1 MFRRDPHMVQDWE
14 EKGPQYY
21 APIQRDILKAAYQML
36 REGGYLVYST
46 CTFSPE
52 EDEKNILWFLR
63 QFPDMHVCEVP
74 RKEGFCS
81 GITDAA
87 LTETERQQ
95 LSRCVRIFPHKA
107 VG

>member
-52 EDEKNILWFLR
+52 EDEKIY
-63 QFPDMHVCEVP
+63 C
-74 RKEGFCS
+74 GFCGNFRICTFVKS
-81 GITDAA
+81 HVKRAFAA
-87 LTETERQQ
+87 E
-95 LSRCVRIFPHKA
+95 SRMLH
-107 VG
+107 

>member
-52 EDEKNILWFLR
+52 EDEKNIYWPVLGLHTWDYRL
-63 QFPDMHVCEVP
+63 
-74 RKEGFCS
+74 
-81 GITDAA
+81 
-87 LTETERQQ
+87 L
-95 LSRCVRIFPHKA
+95 
-107 VG
+107 

>member
-1 MFRRDPHMVQDWE
+1 
-14 EKGPQYY
+14 
-21 APIQRDILKAAYQML
+21 
-36 REGGYLVYST
+36 
-46 CTFSPE
+46 
-52 EDEKNILWFLR
+52 
-63 QFPDMHVCEVP
+63 MHVCEVP

-107 VG
+107 VGEGHFAVLLQKGDPSAAEQTDSFVEQESNSAEQ